1 MKIKKHEKI
10 IKDFLTAKP
19 HLRDNDMKLLASVW
33 WQEMRM
39 LGLDMHSHSAH
50 ETLLL
55 LSNGKLS
62 NPSSIRRCRA
72 KLQELHPEL
81 RGHRYKDRQKN
92 QQTEVVSE
100 IRHWNNK

>member
-33 WQEMRM
+33 WQEIRSK
-39 LGLDMHSHSAH
+39 GLDLHSYSAH
-50 ETLLL
+50 ETLELL
-55 LSNGKLS
+55 ANGKLS

-81 RGHRYKDRQKN
+81 RGNRYKDRQKN
-92 QQTEVVSE
+92 QRSEVATE
-100 IRHWNNK
+100 IKHWNNK